1 MQLSYDIERFTVGAL
16 FFVSLFSR
24 SQSFGSLV
32 AEFRTSSSNSQLSLP
47 DLDLLATNVE
57 ENNNDF
63 KIDVPDIDFA
73 DGKVGK

>member
-1 MQLSYDIERFTVGAL
+1 M
-16 FFVSLFSR
+16 
-24 SQSFGSLV
+24 